1 MKKTLVL
8 LCFSL
13 LLSVSLS
20 AQVLQ
25 FETEITY
32 IHEESGVTAE
42 VTVTVIKG
50 ESEFT
55 FYLMTN
61 DLLKGEV
68 LMQSEPS
75 GKKSHTFKNVKPGRY
90 LLKITDST
98 GAQTGKTIIIKESE
112 N

>member
-1 MKKTLVL
+1 ML

-32 IHEESGVTAE
+32 VHEVSGVAANI
-42 VTVTVIKG
+42 TVTVIKG
-50 ESEFT
+50 EPEFT

-68 LMQSEPS
+68 LMQSEPTN
-75 GKKSHTFKNVKPGRY
+75 KKSYTFKNVNPGKY
-90 LLKITDST
+90 LLKITDNT
-98 GAQTGKTIIIKESE
+98 GIQTGKTIIIKESE

>member
-1 MKKTLVL
+1 MKKTLML

-13 LLSVSLS
+13 LLSVSLG

-32 IHEESGVTAE
+32 IHEGSEVTAD

-50 ESEFT
+50 EPDFSF
-55 FYLMTN
+55 FLMTN
-61 DLLKGEV
+61 DPLKGEV

-90 LLKITDST
+90 LLKITDQT
-98 GAQTGKTIIIKESE
+98 GIQTGKTIIIKESE